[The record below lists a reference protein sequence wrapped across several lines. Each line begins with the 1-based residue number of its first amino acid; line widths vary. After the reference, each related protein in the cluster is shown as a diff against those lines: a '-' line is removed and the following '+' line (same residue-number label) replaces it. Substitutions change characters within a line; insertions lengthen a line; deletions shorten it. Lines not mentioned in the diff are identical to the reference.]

1 MSASSYKYI
10 KPGDLVWIMVPGINS
25 GLLGIAVKKSFQ
37 SNKNGN
43 NSWSVLVGGKVN
55 HYVDYLLSPLDDTE
69 D

>member
-1 MSASSYKYI
+1 
-10 KPGDLVWIMVPGINS
+10 VWIMVPGINS